1 MKPPDAENSE
11 SSDSGADSSDLVARI
26 ATLEAEVASGQASLA
41 QQQRIAAEAHE
52 QQTATADVM
61 RAISSWPGDVT
72 RTLPAIGEAAQRLC
86 DADHVAISYRAS
98 EEEAAVWDPV
108 RGFRTGPPMFDTL
121 RLVQSEVYASGE
133 AVHVSGPI
141 EVFGADFPFQAELFR
156 TEGLSE
162 LAVLCVPMRDV
173 RRGSIMVRRNV
184 DRPFGDREVKLL
196 KGFADQA
203 GIAIE
208 NARLFN
214 ELEDSNREI
223 GAALERE
230 TATAV
235 IMSAISSSPGDLH
248 SALSA
253 IGAAASRLCKADST
267 SVAFTNGAQWSV
279 WSPLQGVNREAS
291 VQRVH
296 QTLIGDACRDNA
308 PALFQGTVEEL
319 EARFPVNAEFA
330 RVDGWATVQALAV
343 PLRGPHGAFGGVL
356 VRREQGD
363 PFGDPEISLLQRFA
377 DQAVIAIENARLF
390 NELEERNHE
399 VTAALDQQTAMAEV
413 LEVIGSSPNDLE
425 NVLGQV
431 LGIAARLCESDTG
444 LVWQEQSGRFCIA
457 ASYGMASAEVEFSNG
472 LEFRHDGSNVVSRAA
487 SGATQRV
494 DFAGDELP
502 PLQPDSPAQFR
513 FAHRLRQQAHL
524 LMPLN
529 RSGSFSGV
537 FSLMRAE
544 RRPFSDRDVALVGNF
559 ADHALIA
566 IENSRLFKELEE
578 SNREVNAALE
588 QQTAVAA
595 VLQTIS
601 KSAFDLDVVLTELV
615 AQASRMVQAE
625 LAFIRPLREG
635 GVSRPYIYP
644 PDERNSEIDDVQANP
659 SPLESSVF
667 VKRRPLYATVRSIDQ
682 AGTSP
687 HERINFE
694 RYGPHSVAMIP
705 LLSGGAITSVLGVL
719 RSGEL
724 RFTNSEKQLLQTF
737 ADQAVI
743 AIENA
748 RLFSELQAKTH
759 ELEVASRHKS
769 EFLANMSHE
778 LRTPLNAII
787 GYAELLEE
795 ECADLGTEQYLPDL
809 KKIQSAGKHLLTL
822 ISGILD
828 LAKVESGR
836 MTMFLEAFDVSSLV
850 DEVESIVRP
859 MVEKNRNAFVI
870 ACPADVGTMYADVV
884 KTKQV
889 LFNLLSN
896 AAKFT
901 EDGTIALAVQRSG
914 SGVGATVTFAV
925 SDSGI
930 GLTDD
935 QIGRLFE
942 AFAQADVSTN
952 RKYGGTGLGLALSRQ
967 FCLMMGGDITVTSVP
982 GRGSTFTV
990 TLPVTVEEPSAAADG

>member
-11 SSDSGADSSDLVARI
+11 SSDSDANSSDLSARI
-26 ATLEAEVASGQASLA
+26 AAL
-41 QQQRIAAEAHE
+41 
-52 QQTATADVM
+52 
-61 RAISSWPGDVT
+61 
-72 RTLPAIGEAAQRLC
+72 
-86 DADHVAISYRAS
+86 
-98 EEEAAVWDPV
+98 EAAVA
-108 RGFRTGPPMFDTL
+108 RGRESLAEQHRKVAEALQREQATSEILRIIGTSPGNTQVVFDAI
-121 RLVQSEVYASGE
+121 VQSAVELTPGSNAGLYVRDGEVLHNVANAASGE
-133 AVHVSGPI
+133 VQALTRREDLPVVVLDVIPGPLRQDDDLANGSANSRRFH
-141 EVFGADFPFQAELFR
+141 EEFGL
-156 TEGLSE
+156 
-162 LAVLCVPMRDV
+162 
-173 RRGSIMVRRNV
+173 GSRVI
-184 DRPFGDREVKLL
+184 VKLL
-196 KGFADQA
+196 THGHPVGLLFVAQRDAFAFTPERISLLQTFADQA
-203 GIAIE
+203 AISIE
-208 NARLFN
+208 NARL
-214 ELEDSNREI
+214 I
-223 GAALERE
+223 
-230 TATAV
+230 
-235 IMSAISSSPGDLH
+235 H
-248 SALSA
+248 
-253 IGAAASRLCKADST
+253 
-267 SVAFTNGAQWSV
+267 
-279 WSPLQGVNREAS
+279 
-291 VQRVH
+291 
-296 QTLIGDACRDNA
+296 
-308 PALFQGTVEEL
+308 
-319 EARFPVNAEFA
+319 
-330 RVDGWATVQALAV
+330 
-343 PLRGPHGAFGGVL
+343 
-356 VRREQGD
+356 
-363 PFGDPEISLLQRFA
+363 
-377 DQAVIAIENARLF
+377 
-390 NELEERNHE
+390 ELEERNRD
-399 VTAALDQQTAMAEV
+399 VTAALEQQTAMAEV
-413 LEVIGSSPNDLE
+413 LAVISSSPNDLE

-444 LVWQEQSGRFCIA
+444 LIWQERGGRFSVA
-457 ASYGMASAEVEFSNG
+457 ASYGMAPDEVEFSEG
-472 LEFRHDGSNVVSRAA
+472 LEFPHDGSNVVSSAA
-487 SGATQRV
+487 SGTTQRV
-494 DFAGDELP
+494 DFAGAELP

-513 FAHRLRQQAHL
+513 FAYRLRQQAHL

-529 RSGSFSGV
+529 RSGSFSGA

-544 RRPFSDRDVALVGNF
+544 RRPFSDRDVTLVGNF

-578 SNREVNAALE
+578 SNQEVSTALE

-625 LAFIRPLREG
+625 LAFIRPLGDG
-635 GVSRPYIYP
+635 GVSRVFVHP
-644 PDERNSEIDDVQANP
+644 PDERNAEIVEVQAEP
-659 SPLESSVF
+659 SPLESSVL
-667 VKRRPLYATVRSIDQ
+667 VERRPLYSTVRSIDQ

-705 LLSGGAITSVLGVL
+705 LLSGGAMTSVLGVL

-724 RFTNSEKQLLQTF
+724 RFADSEKQLLQTF

-748 RLFSELQAKTH
+748 RLFSELQAKTE

-795 ECADLGTEQYLPDL
+795 ECADLGTEQFLPDL

-822 ISGILD
+822 IGGILD

-836 MTMFLEAFDVSSLV
+836 VTMFLETFEVSSLV
-850 DEVESIVRP
+850 DEVESTVRP
-859 MVEKNRNAFVI
+859 MVEKNRNTFEIV
-870 ACPADVGTMYADVV
+870 CPADIGTMYADIV

-901 EDGTIALAVQRSG
+901 EDGTISLVVHRSG
-914 SGVGATVTFAV
+914 GGVGATMVFAV

-930 GLTDD
+930 GLTDV

-967 FCLMMGGDITVTSVP
+967 FCLMMGGDITVTSMP

-990 TLPVTVEEPSAAADG
+990 TLPVTVIETAEDSLP